1 MGRPKKKIDYEMVK
15 KLGGMMCTQEEIASC
30 LDMCTKTLQRDPEF
44 SLVYKKALDAG
55 HMSLRRLQMK
65 AAEKGNTAM
74 LIFLG
79 KNYLGQR
86 DKFVEEELD
95 EMTKQLEK
103 WKLLTTGVEPGLFDD
118 LVEQEAEQA
127 AEKNN

>member
-44 SLVYKKALDAG
+44 SRVYKKALDTG
-55 HMSLRRLQMK
+55 RMSLRRLQMK
-65 AAEKGNTAM
+65 AAERGNTAI

-95 EMTKQLEK
+95 EMTNQLEK
-103 WKLLTTGVEPGLFDD
+103 WKRLTTGVEPGLFDD
-118 LVEQEAEQA
+118 LIEKEQEVEA
-127 AEKNN
+127 NN